1 MKWTTFRVQKEP
13 GFRFNLIDFLLIAF
27 LVLTSYFLYKF
38 SPVKYYFLLPLYIG
52 FTFFLFCN
60 VFRIGNNLEHVWYVP
75 FLFIS
80 IVTYSNPDVYWK
92 LVLCICEPL
101 KIALILFRMVKGPYR
116 GVFHQEINQRFK
128 QIK

>member
-13 GFRFNLIDFLLIAF
+13 GFRFNLTDLLLIVF
-27 LVLTSYFLYKF
+27 LVLTSYLLYKF

-60 VFRIGNNLEHVWYVP
+60 VFRIGNNLERVWYVP

-80 IVTYSNPDVYWK
+80 ILTYNNPDVYWK
-92 LVLCICEPL
+92 LVLGICEPL
-101 KIALILFRMVKGPYR
+101 KIALILFRMMKGPYR
-116 GVFHQEINQRFK
+116 GAFHQEINKRFK
-128 QIK
+128 HIK